1 MIEYC
6 NTAPEGSIETLFDWG
21 ADDIGPS
28 DVILCRNTA
37 PLIGVAFALLG
48 ARHPCY
54 VLGRDIGAG
63 LTALVKKMK
72 ANSILELADKLRAY
86 EDTKTK
92 ELKEK
97 GKDST
102 IANLKDKVECLR
114 MFMANAKSVQE
125 VQLIISELFGEEK
138 SNVTTLSTI
147 HKAKGGEWDRVFIL
161 DVGLMPS
168 KYAKEEWQ
176 QQQEVNLIY
185 VAITRAK
192 LDIIYIDSQDFQR

>member
-1 MIEYC
+1 MIEHAP
-6 NTAPEGSIETLFDWG
+6 NAPEGSIETWFDWY
-21 ADDIGPS
+21 ASDIGPQ

-72 ANSILELADKLRAY
+72 ANSILELTDKLRDY
-86 EDTKTK
+86 EHTKT
-92 ELKEK
+92 EDLKDK
-97 GKDST
+97 GKDSA
-102 IANLKDKVECLR
+102 IANLKDKCECVR
-114 MFMANAKSVQE
+114 MFMQNAKSVQE
-125 VQLIISELFGEEK
+125 VLLIISELFGEEK
-138 SNVTTLSTI
+138 KNVTTLSTI
-147 HKAKGGEWDRVFIL
+147 HRAKGGEWDRVFIL

-168 KYAKEEWQ
+168 KYATEEWQ

-185 VAITRAK
+185 VAVTRAK
-192 LDIIYIDSQDFQR
+192 LDIIYIDSGDFQR